1 MTLDQLQAL
10 KAVVQLGSFRKAAE
24 YLCLS
29 QPAISSSIK
38 KLEIEFDCQLFDR
51 TAYRPQLT
59 PTGQVFYTK
68 AVLLLEDADNLKTM
82 GHQLSEG
89 ELEIRI
95 AVENL
100 FPVIP
105 LSLLLKQFFADYPQT
120 RMLLAF
126 DTSAGTLSRLK
137 NNKADIIL
145 NCHTGALEKNYCRHP
160 LNTIDFMPVCHRD
173 YYREH
178 KDHLLDNSIVLI
190 SETGFEDQNVSEG
203 ILKNM
208 TPLVVND
215 LSIKKQCIHA
225 KLGWGRLPK
234 HLIEDELAS
243 GTFHTI
249 KDTGFENRVMTMQLI
264 HKDST
269 FLGPVTQKLISTIKN
284 HPW

>member
-1 MTLDQLQAL
+1 
-10 KAVVQLGSFRKAAE
+10 
-24 YLCLS
+24 
-29 QPAISSSIK
+29 
-38 KLEIEFDCQLFDR
+38 
-51 TAYRPQLT
+51 
-59 PTGQVFYTK
+59 
-68 AVLLLEDADNLKTM
+68 
-82 GHQLSEG
+82 
-89 ELEIRI
+89 
-95 AVENL
+95 
-100 FPVIP
+100 
-105 LSLLLKQFFADYPQT
+105 QFFADYPQT

-145 NCHTGALEKNYCRHP
+145 NCHTGALEKSYCRHP

-178 KDHLLDNSIVLI
+178 KHHLLDNSIVLI

-208 TPLVVND
+208 TPLLVND
-215 LSIKKQCIHA
+215 LSIKKQCIHS

-243 GTFHTI
+243 GEFHTI
-249 KDTGFENRVMTMQLI
+249 NNTGFENRVMTMQLI

-284 HPW
+284 HPWWRSIENVYHPSLKNATIGCKPCTIHLGLLSTWNWVDGNNNTTTKAC